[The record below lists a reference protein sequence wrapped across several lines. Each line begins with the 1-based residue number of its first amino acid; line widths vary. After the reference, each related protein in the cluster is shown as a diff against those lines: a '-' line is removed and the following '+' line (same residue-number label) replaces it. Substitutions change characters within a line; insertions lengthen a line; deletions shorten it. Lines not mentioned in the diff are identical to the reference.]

1 MIADTP
7 ETQSNQSPV
16 QIPRQTPPESP
27 TTPSNGS
34 LGGHLGDLGI

>member
-7 ETQSNQSPV
+7 ETQSNQPPV
-16 QIPRQTPPESP
+16 QIPRQTPLESP

-34 LGGHLGDLGI
+34 QGGQLGDHGI

>member
-7 ETQSNQSPV
+7 ETQTNQPPV
-16 QIPRQTPPESP
+16 QIPRQTLPECP

-34 LGGHLGDLGI
+34 QGGQLGDLGI